1 MKKRTWQ
8 DNILFLGL
16 CCVYVALMSACVHML
31 SFRNNHENVISN
43 TDFSPPGLM
52 AEKSKSDTAKE
63 PEADT
68 HYEVLAEKRQ
78 SIQGAEDNNK
88 QSEIIGEIEDVIE
101 YDPEFL
107 ASVRGKD
114 AEKILHPVII
124 RVANEHEIDPALIKS
139 IIWAESSFNPKAVS
153 KKGAVGLMQL
163 MPATAASLG
172 IEDSLNPESN
182 IDGGVRYFKKLL
194 VRFKGDAKLAL
205 AAYNAGSRKV
215 LQYNGVPP
223 FEATQYYIEK
233 VFEYYEGYKQ
243 FEANNSVVD
252 QI

>member
-1 MKKRTWQ
+1 MKKKSRHA
-8 DNILFLGL
+8 NIQLFCV
-16 CCVYVALMSACVHML
+16 CCIYAAAVSVCICMMSHPLAQESDDFPESLTITPRVENKEAEILHAL
-31 SFRNNHENVISN
+31 E
-43 TDFSPPGLM
+43 
-52 AEKSKSDTAKE
+52 AEMDTE
-63 PEADT
+63 IQEASQ
-68 HYEVLAEKRQ
+68 EAGELQ
-78 SIQGAEDNNK
+78 
-88 QSEIIGEIEDVIE
+88 IIVKMEEAFE

-107 ASVRGKD
+107 ATVRGKD
-114 AEKILHPVII
+114 AEKLLHPVID
-124 RVANEHEIDPALIKS
+124 RVATEYEIDPALIKS

-153 KKGAVGLMQL
+153 KKGAMGLMQL
-163 MPATAASLG
+163 MPETARALG

-194 VRFKGDAKLAL
+194 VKFKGDAKLAL
-205 AAYNAGSRKV
+205 AAYNAGSRRV

-243 FEANNSVVD
+243 YDAEAVD